1 METST
6 MSLTMMLVVV
16 VLMVL
21 LLLLMDRQSGEE
33 EVVVGT
39 DQSDVAA
46 AKAYRRLFSEQ
57 TPPSSDLSMME
68 QEAMGSEDLPV
79 DMSMCRLCMKW
90 LEERMTELKKLA
102 EIGREVGLW
111 F

>member
-1 METST
+1 
-6 MSLTMMLVVV
+6 
-16 VLMVL
+16 
-21 LLLLMDRQSGEE
+21 MDRQSGEE

-68 QEAMGSEDLPV
+68 QEADGVRRFACGHVHVPSLYEMDS
-79 DMSMCRLCMKW
+79 
-90 LEERMTELKKLA
+90 KK
-102 EIGREVGLW
+102 G
-111 F
+111 